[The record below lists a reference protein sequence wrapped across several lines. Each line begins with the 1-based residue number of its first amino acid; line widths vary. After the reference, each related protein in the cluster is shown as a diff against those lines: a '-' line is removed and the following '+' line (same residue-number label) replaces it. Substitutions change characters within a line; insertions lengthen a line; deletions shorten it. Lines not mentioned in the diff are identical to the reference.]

1 MTPRPPVD
9 YGHEIESAIAA
20 TRIRLAALPSPEPR
34 PGSSDPAPAGAATR
48 WTAISLLEGDPRVRE
63 AVAARPGGTAIVAE
77 RDELE
82 RHLQDERDLDLS
94 LLLAER
100 RFERAHDVAARVAP
114 ARRSRRRVGDRIDR
128 IVTHRILGLPV
139 LFGVMWVM
147 L

>member
-82 RHLQDERDLDLS
+82 RHLQDERDWTCPCCS
-94 LLLAER
+94 PN
-100 RFERAHDVAARVAP
+100 AASSGPMTSPPGWPRPGGRGGGWATVSTGSSP
-114 ARRSRRRVGDRIDR
+114 TGSSGCPFSS
-128 IVTHRILGLPV
+128 G
-139 LFGVMWVM
+139 
-147 L
+147 